1 MLFVPFVADFDIE
14 QMEFTNSNKEDF
26 DEIFRL
32 YAAAIEFQ
40 KAKFHR
46 AWLPFDRAMIEC
58 EIAEKRNWKFV
69 IDGKIVCIYS
79 VTFEDPFIWKEKS
92 LEPAIYIHRIV
103 TNPEFRGRKFVPKIT
118 GWAHEYAKSLGK
130 KFIRMDTWGDNQ
142 KLLDY
147 YVECGFEFLG
157 VITPTAS
164 ADLPPHYEGI
174 TLSLFEIKL

>member
-1 MLFVPFVADFDIE
+1 MQFL
-14 QMEFTNSNKEDF
+14 NSTTEDF

-32 YAAAIEFQ
+32 YDAAIEFQ

-46 AWLPFDRAMIEC
+46 AWLPFDRAMINR
-58 EIAEKRNWKFV
+58 EIDEKRHWK
-69 IDGKIVCIYS
+69 ILLDDKIACIFS

-92 LEPAIYIHRIV
+92 GEPAIYIHRIV
-103 TNPEFRGRKFVPKIT
+103 TNPEFRGQKFVPKIT
-118 GWAHEYAKSLGK
+118 DWAREYAPAVGK

-142 KLLDY
+142 KLRDY
-147 YVECGFEFLG
+147 YIDCGFEFLG

-164 ADLPPHYEGI
+164 VDLPKHYDGI